1 MALPSSGV
9 IKFSDINIELGLAA
23 NTPRKLSDTAVR
35 TLFDVS
41 SGRINLSNGR
51 GKANVFTATINTNQ
65 QELNLRTW
73 ALANGWNGTTKAI
86 ITINT
91 GIYIWSDNTATPAL
105 TINGSWPGG
114 IELIN
119 NGFIMGKGGK
129 GGIGGSL
136 NTPPIA
142 GGAGGPAI
150 SIGLNVN
157 ITNNSYIAGG
167 GGGGGCISSGFYGTP
182 GGGGAGGGEGGGTA
196 TSYGLPGSVGNSGGT
211 GRGGVNQGDSGGG
224 GGGRI
229 LPGSTTISTPSVN
242 LTGTTPGLGGAAG
255 GAGASARPGRGGNG
269 AGSNDV
275 GGNGSNGG
283 AGGGGGWG
291 ASGGIAVAGGSV
303 VLAGPGG
310 GGKAVNLNG
319 NTVTWIANGT
329 RWGAI
334 S

>member
-1 MALPSSGV
+1 MPRFGS
-9 IKFSDINIELGLAA
+9 FSTQRLTGLGLVRNFVYNKIISS
-23 NTPRKLSDTAVR
+23 NTQ
-35 TLFDVS
+35 
-41 SGRINLSNGR
+41 NY
-51 GKANVFTATINTNQ
+51 
-65 QELNLRTW
+65 NLRND
-73 ALANGWNGTTKAI
+73 AIAAGWNGLTPLIATV
-86 ITINT
+86 TINN
-91 GIYIWSDNTATPAL
+91 GVYVWSDNTATAGFDTGSGFPIGTAL
-105 TINGSWPGG
+105 SI
-114 IELIN
+114 IN
-119 NGFIMGKGGK
+119 NGFIIGKGGK

-167 GGGGGCISSGFYGTP
+167 GGGGGCISSGFFGTP

-255 GAGASARPGRGGNG
+255 GAGASARQGRGGNG